1 MVSSGQDLPFVDG
14 SRQRDQLNHHH
25 QQQRSDAHSSHQIS
39 SSSVA
44 AQQQN
49 FLAQWVKSHDYDQGE
64 VYLRNASLKRHG
76 LSREVL
82 EYAFSNVANEDAN
95 SSNNDRIR
103 KVYFVAYNF
112 TTLPDTP
119 AIGTTYTN
127 LRHVDI
133 RDNDELNYIGPILR
147 QIPNLTSLNISDCA
161 GLTSL
166 LPIAT
171 VPMETRRNLA
181 LKHLWVR
188 GTNLAGMSVGEWEG
202 VFRALAQSSG
212 PMERLALCRNEM
224 AALPCSVV
232 LLCSSLTYLFV
243 EDMPSIAIPE
253 VIGSLRRLR
262 YLSLAG
268 NDLKRLPR
276 TIGRLGNSDTFDI
289 NLHRNPNLL
298 SPPPE
303 YQHSF
308 EAIREYLHMERMR
321 IFRGMIRFYPH
332 MRRARLR
339 ANERMFRPNGSGYW
353 SSKERFERR
362 QSSQE
367 LD

>member
-1 MVSSGQDLPFVDG
+1 MVSSAQGPPFVDG
-14 SRQRDQLNHHH
+14 SRQYDQH
-25 QQQRSDAHSSHQIS
+25 QQQYSDAHSSHQIS
-39 SSSVA
+39 SSVA
-44 AQQQN
+44 ARQQN

-64 VYLRNASLKRHG
+64 VYLRNASLKRYG

-82 EYAFSNVANEDAN
+82 EYAFSKVANEDAN
-95 SSNNDRIR
+95 SRNNDRIR

-112 TTLPDTP
+112 ATLPDTP
-119 AIGTTYTN
+119 VFGTTYTN

-133 RDNDELNYIGPILR
+133 RDNDEFNDISPILR
-147 QIPNLTSLNISDCA
+147 QIPNLTSLNVSDCP

-188 GTNLAGMSVGEWEG
+188 GTSLAGMTVGEWEG
-202 VFRALAQSSG
+202 VFLALAQSSG
-212 PMERLALCRNEM
+212 LMERLALCRNEM

-243 EDMPSIAIPE
+243 EDMPGIAIPE
-253 VIGSLRRLR
+253 VIGSMRKLR

-321 IFRGMIRFYPH
+321 FFRGMIRFYPY

-339 ANERMFRPNGSGYW
+339 ANEIST
-353 SSKERFERR
+353 ERLWLLVE
-362 QSSQE
+362 
-367 LD
+367 